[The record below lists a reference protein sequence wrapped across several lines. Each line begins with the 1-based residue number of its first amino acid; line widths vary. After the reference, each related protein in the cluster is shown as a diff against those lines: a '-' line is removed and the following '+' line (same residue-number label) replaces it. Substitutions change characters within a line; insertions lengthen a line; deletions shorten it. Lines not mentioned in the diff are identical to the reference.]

1 MEYLPL
7 LGLGEVSAEG
17 ELFFSFCDGEG
28 EVWESKAM
36 KPTPIFSVRYAILEQ
51 REGMFSWICWI
62 LGLPGLSSRIV
73 KMEVRI
79 FSYEGSP
86 LPFQLS
92 TCTLPR

>member
-51 REGMFSWICWI
+51 REGMLAWRCWI
-62 LGLPGLSSRIV
+62 LGMPRLLSIMDQ
-73 KMEVRI
+73 MEVRM
-79 FSYEGSP
+79 FSM
-86 LPFQLS
+86 
-92 TCTLPR
+92 